1 MSKRIAIIGAAIGG
15 LTLGIELQHRG
26 LDVQLYE
33 QTSVLREVGAA
44 VSLSANATRF
54 YDQRFGLAEPLGAV
68 SAEVDGLIFRGG
80 RIGERIARLSSHD
93 EYRSRFGAS
102 FLGIHRADLQS
113 ILFSALDPDSLHL
126 AKRVVEID
134 DSGSAAVLRFADGDA
149 AEADLVIGADG
160 ARSLTRRTL
169 LGYDDARWSGCSA
182 SRGIVAPE
190 LMPSLPDPEAI
201 QFWMG
206 PGGHLLH
213 YPIGSGDQNF
223 FLVRRERL
231 PWSEKGWV
239 VPVEEGHQFEGFED
253 WAAPVV
259 EMVTAVPVTERWAL
273 FFRPPLTHWSDGR
286 ITLLGDAAHATVPHH
301 GQGANQSIED
311 AIVLSDLLAGS
322 DDWDAARLEYERR
335 RRFRTRRVVDASV
348 AVGEMLH
355 LPDGPPCRP
364 SPPLAPCTPT
374 ACAPATICASPD
386 WCPSP
391 RTAPSWAR
399 ETSTSRWSRSSRTCA
414 RCWRRP
420 AGPWTTSSP
429 RPPTS
434 PMSPRR
440 RRSARPA
447 LGTSPATSCPRTR

>member
-1 MSKRIAIIGAAIGG
+1 MSKRIAIIGAGIGG
-15 LTLGIELQHRG
+15 LTLGIELQRRG

-54 YDQRFGLAEPLGAV
+54 YDERFGLAEPLGAV
-68 SAEVDGLIFRGG
+68 SAEVDGLIFRDG
-80 RIGERIARLSSHD
+80 RTGERIARLSSHE
-93 EYRSRFGAS
+93 EYRRRFGAS

-113 ILFSALDPDSLHL
+113 ILFGALDPESLHL
-126 AKRVVEID
+126 SKRVTQID
-134 DSGSAAVLRFADGDA
+134 DSGSAAVLHFADGDA

-239 VPVEEGHQFEGFED
+239 VPVEEGHQLEGFED

-273 FFRPPLTHWSDGR
+273 FFRPPLTHWTDGR

-355 LPDGPPCRP
+355 LPDGPRADERNAR
-364 SPPLAPCTPT
+364 LA
-374 ACAPATICASPD
+374 APGAFDRHLAWVHGFRADEDIPVA
-386 WCPSP
+386 P
-391 RTAPSWAR
+391 RVAD
-399 ETSTSRWSRSSRTCA
+399 
-414 RCWRRP
+414 
-420 AGPWTTSSP
+420 
-429 RPPTS
+429 
-434 PMSPRR
+434 
-440 RRSARPA
+440 
-447 LGTSPATSCPRTR
+447 

>member
-1 MSKRIAIIGAAIGG
+1 MSKRIAIIGAGIGG
-15 LTLGIELQHRG
+15 LTLGIELQRRG

-33 QTSVLREVGAA
+33 QTPVLREVGAA

-68 SAEVDGLIFRGG
+68 SAEVDGLIFREG
-80 RIGERIARLSSHD
+80 RTGERIARLSSHD
-93 EYRSRFGAS
+93 EYRRRFGAS

-126 AKRVVEID
+126 AKRVVDID

-149 AEADLVIGADG
+149 AEADLAIGADG
-160 ARSLTRRTL
+160 ASSLTRRML

-239 VPVEEGHQFEGFED
+239 VPVEEGHQLEGFED

-374 ACAPATICASPD
+374 ACAPATICTSPD

-391 RTAPSWAR
+391 RTARLWAR
-399 ETSTSRWSRSSRTCA
+399 ATSTSRWSRSSRTCA
-414 RCWRRP
+414 RWWRRP

-434 PMSPRR
+434 RTSPRP
-440 RRSARPA
+440 RRSAPPA
-447 LGTSPATSCPRTR
+447 PGTSPATSCPRIP